1 MLNLFFALH
10 CLHFNRLGIS
20 VSEISKAFDSNVDYM
35 VDILEKSY
43 KKEITTAQEN
53 VDMYWVES
61 LSAVH
66 WAPFFDEG

>member
-1 MLNLFFALH
+1 
-10 CLHFNRLGIS
+10 
-20 VSEISKAFDSNVDYM
+20 M